1 MDAREAAGGAGRTGT
16 GDTLPHIAKEEQT
29 GKEAAMP
36 NRSEKRD
43 AARAAYAEKK
53 SRGGKVNLRELAEE
67 LGVGYQTIRNW
78 KGADGRG
85 TGTAPDTK
93 TPPGA
98 TKGPRRATGMQRRT
112 ERTAPSF
119 LIC

>member
-16 GDTLPHIAKEEQT
+16 GDTLPHIAKEERT

-36 NRSEKRD
+36 KRSEKRD

-78 KGADGRG
+78 KAADSWDR
-85 TGTAPDTK
+85 DTSC
-93 TPPGA
+93 PPFSTDVASVLHCLLRQLQPGH
-98 TKGPRRATGMQRRT
+98 G
-112 ERTAPSF
+112 
-119 LIC
+119 